1 MDFELSEDQEEVRRA
16 ACALLDDLAPMT
28 RVRQVA
34 LSSSAYDVELWS
46 AMARQGWMAIDM
58 PESGGGLGMGMVEVA
73 VLCEQ
78 LGRHVA
84 PVPYLGTVV
93 ARGSLERAVAAGE
106 VDPSASLGGLTV
118 QEWVQRLSGVAG
130 PAAVGA
136 VAWSADGKSVQAL
149 PADSPAVTPASGRAR
164 SEEWLLVGRG
174 DPVVFGPEADLIV
187 VLATPAPGSPGAGPP
202 SLFAVV
208 PGPGQRCE
216 SQAAMD
222 LTRCLGWLELD
233 AHPAVRLGGPDAV
246 ESLLERA
253 ASAVSAEMLGSAGR
267 VEEMAV
273 QYAKDREQFGRAI
286 GSFQAVKHRCA
297 DMLVDIEGMRSIA
310 YYAAWSVGAGA
321 PDGTLAASAAKVFC
335 SDAARRVMASGL
347 QVHGGIGFTWEHDL
361 HLYMKRSQLDQVSF
375 GNAGFHRSRLAGLL
389 RSKAEAGL
397 PVM

>member
-1 MDFELSEDQEEVRRA
+1 
-16 ACALLDDLAPMT
+16 
-28 RVRQVA
+28 
-34 LSSSAYDVELWS
+34 
-46 AMARQGWMAIDM
+46 
-58 PESGGGLGMGMVEVA
+58 
-73 VLCEQ
+73 
-78 LGRHVA
+78 
-84 PVPYLGTVV
+84 
-93 ARGSLERAVAAGE
+93 
-106 VDPSASLGGLTV
+106 
-118 QEWVQRLSGVAG
+118 
-130 PAAVGA
+130 
-136 VAWSADGKSVQAL
+136 
-149 PADSPAVTPASGRAR
+149 
-164 SEEWLLVGRG
+164 
-174 DPVVFGPEADLIV
+174 
-187 VLATPAPGSPGAGPP
+187 
-202 SLFAVV
+202 
-208 PGPGQRCE
+208 
-216 SQAAMD
+216 MD

-321 PDGTLAASAAKVFC
+321 PDATLAASAAKVFC